1 MTIINTLI
9 TFESSFGI
17 GDDGKLYAVGDNKY
31 GKLGCNSSLET
42 ISDWSPVYIKEEDG
56 TMNFFQC
63 EGENAKNYV
72 IESGNKKDF
81 YIFKQNDKF
90 YFSGKFGNENYTSL
104 IELNRLLNK
113 FYPFKRSVL
122 RNEDHIFNK
131 NYFNTINAK
140 RNVETF
146 LFEVSKDE
154 NNGILCIDL
163 NIYTPSDVLSIVITG
178 DYRNGLK
185 FYNEYAILPKNN
197 FDIIVRE
204 SENSLLFYILIR
216 NSNDVLLQENNIR
229 ISYYINSLFDNM
241 NIEQTDTSVQSDEIY
256 KQVQYLQ
263 SDIGYFGDETD
274 SHIVEIPTSNTKYK
288 MIDINLDI
296 GEINSILKDENISEN
311 EYADKEIVPYED
323 EMYKGPQFLYPIFYN
338 TGIPFNKFVPFEGII
353 TKDGKE
359 YLVSHVRISNS
370 INNEGKFGVIQFLL
384 SPENKFLSEEGDAIY
399 ENKTKNESENFRLF
413 AITFYPIIDNGAG
426 RLVYQVIDNIP
437 NSIITQEKGIMN
449 LSIDVFPNMNYN
461 NAKMDKIDVRII
473 KRDDGRY
480 IMICHGR
487 TIDRKREYIY
497 LVDIE
502 SGYVIAELPR
512 QDDAFFNVTKYNN
525 EYVFAIIFNVKTG
538 ADEKLY
544 YKLVSP
550 YNGYD
555 IVDEAFEYGDG
566 FFEDNI
572 EEPDNLYKINVDK
585 TIYENNS
592 PTGLRFQC
600 KNNYCIIGNIQ
611 NTNFEFDFEF
621 DQKVYDNMIDAL
633 FYYTGYSTMK
643 ILSEKP
649 GVINYS
655 TSETVNVN
663 VLPAVVQTLDGV
675 LMVNNSIIRD
685 GFPKPFVIK

>member
-1 MTIINTLI
+1 MAIINTLI
-9 TFESSFGI
+9 TSNSSFGI
-17 GDDGKLYAVGDNKY
+17 GDDGRLYAVGDNKY
-31 GKLGCNSSLET
+31 GKLGCNSSLENV
-42 ISDWSPVYIKEEDG
+42 SDWSPVYIKEEDG
-56 TMNFFQC
+56 IMNFFEC
-63 EGENAKNYV
+63 ESQNAKDYV
-72 IESGNKKDF
+72 IESGNEKDF
-81 YIFKQNDKF
+81 YIFKQNDKY

-104 IELNRLLNK
+104 IELDRLLNK

-146 LFEVSKDE
+146 LFEVSKNE
-154 NNGILCIDL
+154 LNGNLCIDL
-163 NIYTPSDVLSIVITG
+163 NIYTPSDVLSLVITG

-204 SENSLLFYILIR
+204 SEYCLLFYILIR
-216 NSNDVLLQENNIR
+216 NSNDVLLQENSIR

-296 GEINSILKDENISEN
+296 GEINSILKDEDIEEN
-311 EYADKEIVPYED
+311 EYEDKEIVPYED
-323 EMYKGPQFLYPIFYN
+323 EVYKGPRFLYPIFYN
-338 TGIPFNKFVPFEGII
+338 TGIPINKFVPFEGLI

-370 INNEGKFGVIQFLL
+370 INNEGKIGVIQFLL
-384 SPENKFLSEEGDAIY
+384 SPENKFISEEGDVVY
-399 ENKTKNESENFRLF
+399 ENGSKNESENFRLF

-437 NSIITQEKGIMN
+437 NSIITQEKGILN
-449 LSIDVFPNMNYN
+449 LPIKISPKKNISDPTKI
-461 NAKMDKIDVRII
+461 NARVI

-480 IMICHGR
+480 IMICHGKVIG
-487 TIDRKREYIY
+487 TEREYIY

-502 SGYVIAELPR
+502 SGDVLAEIGLKNG
-512 QDDAFFNVTKYNN
+512 AFFNVTKYNDW
-525 EYVFAIIFNVKTG
+525 YVFAIVYYG
-538 ADEKLY
+538 DDDKLY
-544 YKLVSP
+544 YDLVSP
-550 YNGYD
+550 YDGHSFIEEN
-555 IVDEAFEYGDG
+555 EYGEG
-566 FFEDNI
+566 FVEDNVT
-572 EEPDNLYKINVDK
+572 EPDNYYKINMD
-585 TIYENNS
+585 TSSTYEYNS

-600 KNNYCIIGNIQ
+600 KNNYCVVGNIQ
-611 NTNFEFDFEF
+611 NANIEFDFEF
-621 DQKVYDNMIDAL
+621 DNFEAYEYGN
-633 FYYTGYSTMK
+633 YCETK
-643 ILSEKP
+643 ILSDIP

-655 TSETVNVN
+655 TSDTVNVN
-663 VLPAVVQTLDGV
+663 VSPAIVQTLDGV
-675 LMVNNSIIRD
+675 LMVNESIIRD
-685 GFPKPFVIK
+685 GFPKPFAIKY

>member
-1 MTIINTLI
+1 MTIINSLN
-9 TFESSFGI
+9 TFNSSFGI
-17 GDDGKLYAVGDNKY
+17 GNDGRLYAKYNNKY
-31 GKLGCNSSLET
+31 GKLGCNSSLEI
-42 ISDWSPVYIKEEDG
+42 ISDWLPVYIKEEDG
-56 TMNFFQC
+56 TMNFFEC
-63 EGENAKNYV
+63 ESKNVQDYVLESVGE
-72 IESGNKKDF
+72 KDF
-81 YIFKQNDKF
+81 YIFKQNDKY

-104 IELNRLLNK
+104 IELDRLLNK
-113 FYPFKRSVL
+113 FYPFKRSAL
-122 RNEDHIFNK
+122 RNEEHIFNK
-131 NYFNTINAK
+131 NYFNTINAI
-140 RNVETF
+140 RNEETF

-163 NIYTPSDVLSIVITG
+163 NIYTPSDVLSLVITG

-204 SENSLLFYILIR
+204 SENYLLFYILFQD
-216 NSNDVLLQENNIR
+216 SNDVLLQENSVR
-229 ISYYINSLFDNM
+229 VSYYVNSLFDNM
-241 NIEQTDTSVQSDEIY
+241 NIENTDTSEQSEEVY

-296 GEINSILKDENISEN
+296 GEINSILKDEDISEN
-311 EYADKEIVPYED
+311 EYEDKEIVPYED
-323 EMYKGPQFLYPIFYN
+323 EFYKGPQFLYPIFYN
-338 TGIPFNKFVPFEGII
+338 TGIPFNKFVPFEGMI

-370 INNEGKFGVIQFLL
+370 INNEGKYGVIQFLL
-384 SPENKFLSEEGDAIY
+384 SPENKFLSEDGELIY

-437 NSIITQEKGIMN
+437 NSIITQEMGIIN
-449 LSIDVFPNMNYN
+449 FPFDVFPNMNYE
-461 NAKMDKIDVRII
+461 NAKKDKIDVRII

-480 IMICHGR
+480 VMICHGR
-487 TIDRKREYIY
+487 TIDKKRENIYI
-497 LVDIE
+497 VDIE
-502 SGYVIAELPR
+502 SGDVIAEFPR
-512 QDDAFFNVTKYNN
+512 QDDAFFNVTKYND
-525 EYVFAIIFNVKTG
+525 EYVFAIIFTG
-538 ADEKLY
+538 DGNDEKLY

-550 YNGYD
+550 YDGFD
-555 IVDEAFEYGDG
+555 IVDEVFEYGDG
-566 FFEDNI
+566 FFEHDV
-572 EEPDNLYKINVDK
+572 EEPDNYYKINVDK
-585 TIYENNS
+585 TIYEKNS

-600 KNNYCIIGNIQ
+600 KNKYCIIGNIQ

-621 DQKVYDNMIDAL
+621 DQETYGNIDAL

-643 ILSEKP
+643 FLSEKP
-649 GVINYS
+649 GVINFS

-685 GFPKPFVIK
+685 GFPKPFTIK